1 MPTTNKIDSHYRK
14 QFLHLDKKDMTPE
27 ELVQEQLEAY
37 NVQDLQRF
45 VACFSKDVQVYK
57 FPNLLQYS
65 DTINFENHY
74 AKAWAMNPNQKAIV
88 NERMSLG
95 NLVIDK
101 EKVIGRSSGEVVHVI
116 AMYKVEGGKITQVFF
131 EYE

>member
-1 MPTTNKIDSHYRK
+1 MYSHYRK
-14 QFLHLDKKDMTPE
+14 QFLHLNKKDMTPE

-45 VACFSKDVQVYK
+45 LACFSEDVQVYQ
-57 FPNLLQYS
+57 FPNVLLYS
-65 DTINFENHY
+65 GSINFENHY

-101 EKVIGRSSGEVVHVI
+101 EKVLGRGASGEVVQVI